1 MMIREAVHSNLTI
14 PPGEY
19 LEEVVGELGMTKD
32 ELAAR
37 MDRPATKLSQIFK
50 GDKAIT
56 AETALQLEKVVG
68 VPAHI
73 WIGLESEYR
82 LTLARQREAR
92 TLRQPISESSLVKK
106 FCYKELVSLNAVEK
120 RTTLPEKVTELQRFF
135 GVTSLTRVVGLR
147 RYQAAFRCGRSSKG
161 TRSPE
166 ALAAWL
172 RFGEVRGQGIQCQPF
187 DRTKLEEAIDSLREM
202 TIQPP
207 DKFLKPLRKTLAEA
221 GVAMVLCPHFSKT
234 QAHGATFWL
243 RRDKAVLMMSNR
255 GKWAD
260 IFWFSLFHEIGHLLL
275 QNWRAVCLE
284 VDGKD
289 DQEKKADKFAADKF
303 INPGEYKTFARRGA
317 FYPAEIETFAKHVG
331 VHPGIVVGRL
341 QHDKLL
347 KPNWHNGLRV
357 RFKWADQ

>member
-1 MMIREAVHSNLTI
+1 M
-14 PPGEY
+14 
-19 LEEVVGELGMTKD
+19 EEVVGELGMTKD

-73 WIGLESEYR
+73 WIGLEAEYR

-92 TLRQPISESSLVKK
+92 TLRQPINESSLVKK
-106 FCYKELVSLNAVEK
+106 FCYNELASLNAVEK
-120 RTTLPEKVTELQRFF
+120 CATLAEKVTELQRFF

-166 ALAAWL
+166 ALATWL

-187 DRTKLEEAIDSLREM
+187 DRARLEQAIDNLREM
-202 TIQPP
+202 TIHPP
-207 DKFLKPLRKTLAEA
+207 EKCLKPLRKTLAEA
-221 GVAMVLCPHFSKT
+221 GVAMVLCPHFPKT

-260 IFWFSLFHEIGHLLL
+260 IFWFSLFHEIGHLLM
-275 QNWRAVCLE
+275 QNWRAVCVE
-284 VDGKD
+284 IDAKD
-289 DQEKKADKFAADKF
+289 EEEKKADKFAGEKL
-303 INPGEYKTFARRGA
+303 INPQEY
-317 FYPAEIETFAKHVG
+317 ETFVRKRAFFPADIGSFAKRVG

-357 RFKWADQ
+357 RFKWADR

>member
-1 MMIREAVHSNLTI
+1 M
-14 PPGEY
+14 
-19 LEEVVGELGMTKD
+19 EEVVGELGMTKD

-56 AETALQLEKVVG
+56 ADTALQLEKVVG

-73 WIGLESEYR
+73 WIGLEAEYR
-82 LTLARQREAR
+82 LSLARQ
-92 TLRQPISESSLVKK
+92 QESGKPQETKDASGLLKR
-106 FCYKELVSLNAVEK
+106 FCYTELVRLKAVEK
-120 RTTLPEKVTELQRFF
+120 RVTLAEKVTELERFF
-135 GVTSLTRVVGLR
+135 GVTSLTCVRDLR
-147 RYQAAFRCGRSSKG
+147 RYQAAFRCGKSDKWAP
-161 TRSPE
+161 SPE

-187 DRTKLEEAIDSLREM
+187 DRARLEQAIDNLREM
-202 TIQPP
+202 TIQSP
-207 DKFLKPLRKTLAEA
+207 DKFLKPLRETLAEA

-234 QAHGATFWL
+234 RTHGATFWL

-275 QNWRAVCLE
+275 ENWRAVCVE
-284 VDGKD
+284 VGAQD
-289 DQEKKADKFAADKF
+289 DQEKRADKFAGDRL
-303 INPGEYKTFARRGA
+303 INPEEYKIFVRRRA
-317 FYPAEIETFAKHVG
+317 FYPTDIETFAKRAG